1 MQAVYEARGDRFETR
16 ASAGGPWDP
25 SLQHGAAP
33 AALVAWAA
41 ERIETLVP
49 MRVVRLTLD
58 LLRPVPVASLEVRSE
73 VLRQGRKIQVASI
86 CLLADGVEVVRSIAM
101 KVRISDP
108 SIAPDLCEVA
118 LDVPTPEF
126 SRELSGEQRVRSAF
140 LEGVSARL
148 ATGIERR
155 PWPAA
160 LWFRANQPIVEGAA
174 VSPLMRAAIAA
185 DFCNGVSSPLDAKQ
199 WTFINGDV
207 TLSLARLPI
216 GEWILVNAETWLG
229 PDGGGVA
236 VARLGDETGYFGR
249 AAQSLIIERR

>member
-1 MQAVYEARGDRFETR
+1 MQAVYEAFGDLVETR

-33 AALVAWAA
+33 AALVAWAV
-41 ERIETLVP
+41 ERIETPAP
-49 MRVVRLTLD
+49 MRVARLTLD
-58 LLRPVPVASLEVRSE
+58 LLRPVPVAPLEIRSE
-73 VLRQGRKIQVASI
+73 VVRQGRKIQVASI
-86 CLLADGVEVVRSIAM
+86 TLLSLGVAVVRAIVT
-101 KVRISDP
+101 KVRISEP
-108 SIAPDLCEVA
+108 SIPPELYKVA
-118 LDVPTPEF
+118 LDVPAPEV
-126 SRELSGEQRVRSAF
+126 SLELSGEQRIRSAF

-148 ATGIERR
+148 ATGTERR
-155 PWPAA
+155 PGPAA
-160 LWFRANQPIVEGAA
+160 MWFRANQPIIEGEP

-236 VARLGDETGYFGR
+236 LARLGDETGYFGR